1 MEEMMEDAWLRLRS
15 AKDEDI
21 PLFASALLIARD
33 EYPQLAD
40 AAYETRLQQYSLS
53 LSHLLDHADPP
64 AAQLRTL
71 NRFLFDELGF
81 SGDDQDYYDPR
92 NSYLNDVLDRRMGN
106 PISLAVVQ
114 IELAR
119 RLGVPLEGVSFP
131 GHFLVRLP
139 LDEGIVVLD
148 PFQKGRSLDA
158 AELRR
163 RARTHLDTHDI
174 DDQRLAR
181 MLEPASHRDILTRML
196 RNLKAVY
203 VEREQWD
210 KALRSCDRLLT
221 LDPHQPSEYRDRG
234 QFYLQLGHIRAASAD
249 LRRYISLMPQAED
262 ADNIA
267 LQLAE
272 LGADLPRLN

>member
-1 MEEMMEDAWLRLRS
+1 MNNPWLNLRN
-15 AKDEDI
+15 AKDDEI
-21 PLFASALLIARD
+21 PLFASALLIAKD

-40 AAYETRLQQYSLS
+40 APYEARLRTYARRLRKFVDQEQ
-53 LSHLLDHADPP
+53 AP
-64 AAQLRTL
+64 ATQLRSL
-71 NRFLFDELGF
+71 NNFLYDELGF

-92 NSYLNDVLDRRMGN
+92 NSYLNDVLDRRLGN

-114 IELAR
+114 MELAR
-119 RLGVPLEGVSFP
+119 RLGVPLQGVSFP

-163 RARTHLDTHDI
+163 RARTHLETQEI

-181 MLEPASHRDILTRML
+181 MLEPASHRAILSRML
-196 RNLKAVY
+196 RNLKSVY
-203 VEREQWD
+203 CEREQWD
-210 KALRSCDRLLT
+210 KALRCCDRLLT
-221 LDPHQPSEYRDRG
+221 VDSHQPSEYRDRG
-234 QFYLQLGHIRAASAD
+234 KLYLKLGHGRAARDD
-249 LRRYISLMPQAED
+249 LRRYLALVPQADD
-262 ADNIA
+262 AESIGA
-267 LQLAE
+267 ELAD

>member
-1 MEEMMEDAWLRLRS
+1 MHSDNSWIALRG

-21 PLFASALLIARD
+21 PLFSSALLIAKD
-33 EYPQLAD
+33 EYPELASADYESQLRD
-40 AAYETRLQQYSLS
+40 YGERLRKILDPTETAAT
-53 LSHLLDHADPP
+53 
-64 AAQLRTL
+64 QLRTL
-71 NRFLFDELGF
+71 NGFLFDELGF
-81 SGDDQDYYDPR
+81 SGNEQDYYDPR
-92 NSYLNDVLDRRMGN
+92 NSYLNDVLDRRLGN

-119 RLGVPLEGVSFP
+119 RLDVPLEGVSFP

-174 DDQRLAR
+174 DDARLAR
-181 MLEPASHRDILTRML
+181 MLEPASHRAILTRML
-196 RNLKAVY
+196 RNLKGVY
-203 VEREQWD
+203 AEREQWD
-210 KALRSCDRLLT
+210 KALRCCDRLLT
-221 LDPHQPSEYRDRG
+221 LDSHQPGEYRDRG
-234 QFYLQLGHIRAASAD
+234 QFYLKLGHVRAASED
-249 LRRYISLMPQAED
+249 LRRYLALMPQAED
-262 ADNIA
+262 ADTVS

-272 LGADLPRLN
+272 IGTNLPRLN

>member
-1 MEEMMEDAWLRLRS
+1 MENPWLHLRN
-15 AKDEDI
+15 AKDEEI
-21 PLFASALLIARD
+21 PLFASALLIAKD

-40 AAYETRLQQYSLS
+40 ANYKARLREYTRRLRKVVNP
-53 LSHLLDHADPP
+53 ADPP
-64 AAQLRTL
+64 ATQLRCL
-71 NRFLFDELGF
+71 NQFLFEDLGF

-92 NSYLNDVLDRRMGN
+92 NSYLNDVLDRRLGN

-119 RLGVPLEGVSFP
+119 RLGVPLQGVSFP

-158 AELRR
+158 AELRS
-163 RARTHLDTHDI
+163 RARTHLDTHEI
-174 DDQRLAR
+174 DDRRLAR
-181 MLEPASHRDILTRML
+181 MLEPASHRAILSRML

-203 VEREQWD
+203 TDREEWD
-210 KALRSCDRLLT
+210 KALRCCDRLLT
-221 LDPHQPSEYRDRG
+221 VDSHQPVEFRDRG
-234 QFYLQLGHIRAASAD
+234 RLYRTLGHHRAARED
-249 LRRYISLMPQAED
+249 LQRYLALVPQADD
-262 ADNIA
+262 ADAVGSELI
-267 LQLAE
+267 E